1 MKRDA
6 GFSLL
11 EVVIVTAVLSMV
23 VVMLG
28 TSVTSMATGAASQ
41 RRTTLTVRGARVAM
55 ERMAESLRSAA
66 VNFTGDGTAEIA
78 FQVPVDSDGD
88 GVLAYTPERA
98 APDINWGSARG
109 GAEAVGQT
117 TVYRFVAT
125 DVFSESERGID
136 LNGDGDVADVFN
148 VGHIEEACFE
158 TTAAVV
164 PARRPVA
171 FSPDIFLQNRDEET
185 GDIDGDEVPDPMFS
199 WDGAAAL
206 RISLFVSDLD
216 PKEPSFIRLTTV
228 VGLRNKM
235 L

>member
-11 EVVIVTAVLSMV
+11 EVVIVTAVLAMV
-23 VVMLG
+23 VAMIG

-41 RRTTLTVRGARVAM
+41 RRTTLTVRGARIAM

-78 FQVPVDSDGD
+78 FQVPVDSDGN
-88 GVLAYTPERA
+88 GVLAYSAEKT
-98 APDINWGSARG
+98 APDINWGSGHVSTG
-109 GAEAVGQT
+109 GAGQT
-117 TVYRFVAT
+117 KVYRFVKT
-125 DVFSESERGID
+125 DVFSESERDID
-136 LNGDGDVADVFN
+136 LNGDGDVADTFN
-148 VGHIEEACFE
+148 VGHIEEAYFE
-158 TTAAVV
+158 TIAAVV
-164 PARRPVA
+164 PVGRPIV
-171 FSPDIFLQNRDEET
+171 FSPDIVLQDIDEM

>member
-11 EVVIVTAVLSMV
+11 EVIIVTAVLAMV
-23 VVMLG
+23 VAMIG

-41 RRTTLTVRGARVAM
+41 RRTTLTVRGARIAM

-88 GVLAYTPERA
+88 GVLSYTPEKT
-98 APDINWGSARG
+98 APDINWGSGHVSTG
-109 GAEAVGQT
+109 GSGQT
-117 TVYRFVAT
+117 KVYRFVKT
-125 DVFSESERGID
+125 EVFSEAERDID
-136 LNGDGDVADVFN
+136 LNGDGDVADAFN
-148 VGHIEEACFE
+148 VGHIEEAYFE
-158 TTAAVV
+158 TIAAVV
-164 PARRPVA
+164 PVGRPIV
-171 FSPDIFLQNRDEET
+171 FSPDIVLQDQDDEM

-216 PKEPSFIRLTTV
+216 QKEPSFVRLTTV
-228 VGLRNKM
+228 VGLQNKM